1 MLRLL
6 FTLTAVITA
15 LAATAQTTLK
25 QEVLLPVNMGAMA
38 KSSVPVAP
46 LAEVRR
52 ALGQPA
58 AVLLDVR
65 TPAEFAAG
73 HLPGA
78 QNLDFRA
85 PDFAQQVARLT
96 PQTPYILYCASGN
109 RSSQAAIIMQEKG
122 FRKVVNAGAF
132 KDLNA
137 AGVRKQ

>member
-1 MLRLL
+1 MLRFLL
-6 FTLTAVITA
+6 TLTAGIIA
-15 LAATAQTTLK
+15 LVATAQTTLK
-25 QEVLLPVNMGAMA
+25 QEMLPGNMGAIA

-46 LAEVRR
+46 LVEVRR

-58 AVLLDVR
+58 TVLLDVR

-85 PDFAQQVARLT
+85 PDFAQQVARLA
-96 PQTPYILYCASGN
+96 PQTPYVLYCASGN